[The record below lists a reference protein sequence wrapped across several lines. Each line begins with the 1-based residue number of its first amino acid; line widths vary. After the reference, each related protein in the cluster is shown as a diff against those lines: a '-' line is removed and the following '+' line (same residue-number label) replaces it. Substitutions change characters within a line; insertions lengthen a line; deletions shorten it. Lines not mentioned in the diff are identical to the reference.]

1 MGGGN
6 QWVTAD
12 GSPAPAPQMPGAFQP
27 GYATND
33 PGVLYPPGTPNS
45 FAPWPTVSPYHMGNV
60 AQDMNY
66 NQRGLWF
73 REILNKKR
81 DYYFDIDVLSVTQR
95 SPGKGLIGAETI
107 NIDPLTFG
115 AEGAPMNTYGEAAYF
130 APGTDP
136 FQPLSRLYVD
146 DGVYPFASLFEDGD
160 TTPVALDN
168 TLLFPIRSLQMFR
181 EFRSAGLQLSG
192 GYWDEDGSGLRASG
206 WWGFEET
213 QTFQRGQETINGV
226 EITQAIIINQAG
238 QILFA
243 KNGGVSFDT
252 GILAN
257 IVSDADIGYAGG
269 TVGTQKYDVMYRASV
284 SSEVGGG
291 DVQLYLPD
299 IGSPGSAIRLRPV
312 YGAKYMYLGETFSFR
327 GIDSGMSYE
336 LDGEDGASTSTT
348 TFRPEP
354 FDAASVTIN
363 ENLFET
369 QVNSRTRSH
378 LAGALAGLRYDF
390 GRSGNFKLWGQSSL
404 GAMAN
409 HEEVRVFG
417 FNAGETVVTRF
428 ITGTNMLDGDSTFDD
443 TQRHTHV
450 SPVFEQ
456 TFMSESKILAAL
468 PLVREVP
475 ILANANFRLGYTHTF
490 IGNVARPGNSI
501 QWNGFP
507 RFPKVDIDYRNYY
520 VGRTNVGLEWT
531 Y

>member
-1 MGGGN
+1 
-6 QWVTAD
+6 
-12 GSPAPAPQMPGAFQP
+12 MPGTFQP

-33 PGVLYPPGTPNS
+33 PGVLYPPGTPGT
-45 FAPWPTVSPYHMGNV
+45 FAPSPTISPYGMGNY
-60 AQDMNY
+60 AQNQTY

-73 REILNKKR
+73 NNILNKRR
-81 DYYFDIDVLSVTQR
+81 DYYFGVDVLSVTGR
-95 SPGKGLIGAETI
+95 SPGKGLIGAPTMSL
-107 NIDPLTFG
+107 DPLTRG
-115 AEGAPMNTYGEAAYF
+115 LEGAPMNTYGEAAYLT
-130 APGTDP
+130 PGTTIG
-136 FQPLSRLYVD
+136 QPQSRLYVD
-146 DGVYPFASLFEDGD
+146 DGVIPFASLFEDGD
-160 TTPVALDN
+160 TTPVAIIN
-168 TLLFPIRSLQMFR
+168 SEIFPIRSLQMFR
-181 EFRSAGLQLSG
+181 EFRSAGLQING
-192 GYWDEDGSGLRASG
+192 GYWNEDGSGLRASG

-213 QTFQRGQETINGV
+213 QTFQRGQDSINGV
-226 EITQAIIINQAG
+226 VINQAIIINQGG

-243 KNGGVSFDT
+243 KNGAVSFDT
-252 GILAN
+252 GIQVDILPGE
-257 IVSDADIGYAGG
+257 DIGISGG

-291 DVQLYLPD
+291 DVQMYLPD

-312 YGAKYMYLGETFSFR
+312 YGAKYMFLGETFSFR
-327 GIDSGMSYE
+327 GIDSGMSYT
-336 LDGEDGASTSTT
+336 LDGEDTINNQT

-354 FDAASVTIN
+354 FDIDSVTIN

-390 GRSGNFKLWGQSSL
+390 GRSNNFKLWGQSSV

-428 ITGTNMLDGDSTFDD
+428 LTGTNMLDGDSSFSD

-475 ILANANFRLGYTHTF
+475 ILANANFKLGYTHTI

-507 RFPKVDIDYRNYY
+507 KYPKVDIDYRNYY